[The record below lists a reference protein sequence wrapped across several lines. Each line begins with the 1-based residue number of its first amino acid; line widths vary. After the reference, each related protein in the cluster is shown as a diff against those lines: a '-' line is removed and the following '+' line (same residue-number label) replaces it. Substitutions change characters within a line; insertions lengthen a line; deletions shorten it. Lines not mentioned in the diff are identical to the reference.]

1 MKNAYRVVLI
11 GLAVLGV
18 VYAGTRPEK
27 MTREEKNKAVVRR
40 AIEAENRG
48 EWELWKKLVAEEYV
62 LHTPEKTKPKK
73 RDDVEVDARMAR
85 REFPDGRCEVEDII
99 GEGDR
104 VAVRLRFVAPGVKE
118 QHGVFGESKE
128 LVLTEI
134 DILRLAEGKI
144 VEEWAEYDTGSLLR
158 KGLRM
163 WWSSWRR

>member
-1 MKNAYRVVLI
+1 MVHRIGAVVTCLVVI
-11 GLAVLGV
+11 GVL
-18 VYAGTRPEK
+18 YAGTGQTEK
-27 MTREEKNKAVVRR
+27 TLQEENKAVVRR

-48 EWELWKKLVAEEYV
+48 DWELWKKLVAEEYV

-73 RDDVEVDARMAR
+73 RDDVELDARMAR

-99 GEGDR
+99 AEGDR